1 MKSRYK
7 TIRLIL
13 GDQLNASHS
22 WFKGIDE
29 DCLYIV
35 AEMLQETGYV
45 KHHIQK
51 VCAFFHA
58 MESFATA
65 LNKAGHDCLHLT
77 LDDTAKF
84 STFNDLITSLVK
96 KYSASNF
103 QYQLPDEYRLRN
115 HFAEF
120 HAPAVEVSSCST
132 EHFLLPE
139 EDFPKYFTANKHN
152 RMESFYRKMRKR
164 FDVLMIDDKPE
175 GGQWNF
181 DQKNRN
187 KFKAAD
193 LKDIPEPLIFSNDV
207 SYILKRLKKHKV
219 QTIGRAESNLLW
231 PTSRKQAK
239 ELLDYFC
246 QSCLPRFGYFQDA
259 MTSNSEH
266 KWSLYHS
273 RLSFAL
279 NAKLISPKQVID
291 KAVEAYLANDD
302 IDIAQVE
309 GFVRQILGWREFVRG
324 IYWTHPAYHQKN
336 YFNADRRLPDYF
348 WTGNTK
354 MRCLSEAI
362 NQSLD
367 YAFAHHIQR
376 LMVTGNFCLL
386 TEIDPDEVDD
396 WYLGIYV
403 DAIEWVELP
412 NTRGMSQFADGGIIA
427 TKPYAAS
434 ANYVHKMSDY
444 CSNCDYSHT
453 DKSGEK
459 ACPLNSLYWRF
470 IDRNADKLSQN
481 PRMAMI
487 YNVWNKKDQ
496 DEKEAILNKAAS
508 VLRRI
513 EEL

>member
-1 MKSRYK
+1 MSKQYK

-22 WFKGIDE
+22 WFKSIDG
-29 DCLYIV
+29 DCLYVV
-35 AEMLQETGYV
+35 AEMLQEAEYV
-45 KHHIQK
+45 KHHVQK

-58 MESFATA
+58 MEGFAAA
-65 LNKAGHDCLHLT
+65 LNQAGHHCLYLT
-77 LDDTAKF
+77 LDDTAKY
-84 STFNDLITSLVK
+84 SSFNELLAELVN
-96 KYSASNF
+96 KYSASYF
-103 QYQLPDEYRLRN
+103 QYQLPDEFRLRN
-115 HFAEF
+115 HLAEF
-120 HAPAVEVSSCST
+120 HAPGVEVSSCST

-139 EDFPKYFTANKHN
+139 EDFQKYFNGNKHN

-164 FDVLMIDDKPE
+164 FDVLMVEDKPE

-187 KFKAAD
+187 KFKASD
-193 LKDIPEPLIFSNDV
+193 LKDIPEPLLFSNNV
-207 SYILKRLKKHKV
+207 SDILKRLQKHQV
-219 QTIGRAESNLLW
+219 QTIGKAESNLFW

-239 ELLDYFC
+239 ELLSYFC
-246 QSCLPRFGYFQDA
+246 QHCLPRFGFFQDA
-259 MTSNSEH
+259 MTCNSEH

-279 NAKLISPKQVID
+279 NAKLISPKHVID
-291 KAVEAYLANDD
+291 KAVQAYRSNDN

-324 IYWTHPAYHQKN
+324 IYWTHPDYHQKN
-336 YFNADRRLPDYF
+336 YFKADRKLPDYF

-362 NQSLD
+362 NQSLN

-386 TEIDPDEVDD
+386 TEIDPNEVDD

-444 CSNCDYSHT
+444 CSSCDYEHSE
-453 DKSGEK
+453 KVGEK

-470 IDRNADKLSQN
+470 IDKNAAKLSQN

-487 YNVWNKKDQ
+487 YNVWNKKNS
-496 DEKEAILNKAAS
+496 DEKDAILNKAAS

>member
-1 MKSRYK
+1 MKSSYTK
-7 TIRLIL
+7 IRLIL

-22 WFKGIDE
+22 WFKSIDE
-29 DCLYIV
+29 DCLYVI
-35 AEMLQETGYV
+35 AEMQQETEYV
-45 KHHIQK
+45 KHHVQK

-58 MESFATA
+58 MEGFAEA
-65 LNKAGHDCLHLT
+65 LNQAGHHCLYLT
-77 LDDTAKF
+77 LDDTTKY
-84 STFNDLITSLVK
+84 SSFNDLLKELIN
-96 KYSASNF
+96 KYSVSYF
-103 QYQLPDEYRLRN
+103 EYQLPDEFRLRN
-115 HFAEF
+115 QIADFQVSG
-120 HAPAVEVSSCST
+120 VEVSSCST

-139 EDFPKYFTANKHN
+139 EDFPKYFTADKHN
-152 RMESFYRKMRKR
+152 RMESFYRKVRKR
-164 FDVLMIDDKPE
+164 FDVLMVEDKPE
-175 GGQWNF
+175 GGKWNF

-187 KFKAAD
+187 KFKASD

-207 SYILKRLKKHKV
+207 SDILKRLQKHRVK
-219 QTIGRAESNLLW
+219 TIGKAESNLLW

-246 QSCLPRFGYFQDA
+246 QHCLPRFGYFQDA
-259 MTSNSEH
+259 MTCHSEH

-279 NAKLISPKQVID
+279 NAKLISPMQVID
-291 KAVEAYLANDD
+291 KAVQAYRSNDD
-302 IDIAQVE
+302 IDTAQVE

-324 IYWTHPAYHQKN
+324 IYWTHPDYHQKN
-336 YFNADRRLPDYF
+336 YLKADRKLPAYF

-386 TEIDPDEVDD
+386 TEIDPDDVDD

-444 CSNCDYSHT
+444 CTGCEYSHS
-453 DKSGEK
+453 DKTGEQ

-470 IDRNADKLSQN
+470 IEKNAEKLSQN

-487 YNVWNKKDQ
+487 YNVWNKKSS
-496 DEKEAILNKAAS
+496 DEKDAILNKAAS